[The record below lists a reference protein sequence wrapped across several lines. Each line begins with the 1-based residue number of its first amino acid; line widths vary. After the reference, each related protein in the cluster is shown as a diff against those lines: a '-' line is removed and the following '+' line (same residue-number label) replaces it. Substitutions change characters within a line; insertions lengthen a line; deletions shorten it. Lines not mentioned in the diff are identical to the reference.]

1 MKSCVNDA
9 AQCFIR
15 FGQKSHMQ
23 KHVITV
29 HMKEK
34 PYKCDQCSYQ
44 TATRSTLNRH
54 VSVIHKGAKAF
65 QCQVRI
71 AEDIFY
77 KSTMKLPN

>member
-1 MKSCVNDA
+1 
-9 AQCFIR
+9 
-15 FGQKSHMQ
+15 MQ

-34 PYKCDQCSYQ
+34 PYKCEQCSYQ

>member
-1 MKSCVNDA
+1 
-9 AQCFIR
+9 
-15 FGQKSHMQ
+15 MQ

-34 PYKCDQCSYQ
+34 PYKCEQCSYQ

-54 VSVIHKGAKAF
+54 VAVIHKGAKAF

-71 AEDIFY
+71 PAQFP
-77 KSTMKLPN
+77 SSL